1 MANVPFVRGKIV
13 WWYTIPQ
20 ILLIFLLIWGFSQ
33 FAEEGMDVLYAF
45 IAYWAILYLLRWLIA
60 TDHRKGIAALKKNHY
75 EQALAYFKKSVS
87 YFERNAWID
96 KYRFITLFSSSRMGY
111 REMGLCNEA
120 FTLSQM
126 GRGAEAK
133 ELYKKILSEYPDNGI
148 AIAAL
153 KMMEAI

>member
-60 TDHRKGIAALKKNHY
+60 TDHRKGIAALKKNNY

-96 KYRFITLFSSSRMGY
+96 KYRFITLFSSSRMGI
-111 REMGLCNEA
+111 
-120 FTLSQM
+120 
-126 GRGAEAK
+126 GRWGFVTRLLPLAK
-133 ELYKKILSEYPDNGI
+133 LAGVQRQKNYTRKSYQNTRIT
-148 AIAAL
+148 AL
-153 KMMEAI
+153 PQRH